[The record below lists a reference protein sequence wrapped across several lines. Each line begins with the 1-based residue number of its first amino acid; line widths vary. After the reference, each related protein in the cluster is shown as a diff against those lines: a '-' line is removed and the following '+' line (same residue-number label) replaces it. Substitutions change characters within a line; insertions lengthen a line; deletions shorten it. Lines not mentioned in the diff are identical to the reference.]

1 MKKVALIVAGGQGER
16 MESKIPKQFL
26 LLNNTPVLIHTLKKF
41 SDFNKIF
48 LALPYSQFD
57 YWKSLCKKHN
67 FTDKH
72 ILIKGGKTR
81 FESVKNGLKEI
92 HEEAIIAIHD
102 GVRPI
107 ISKNLIAQLIAK
119 TKHGVGIIPG
129 IPLKDSIRESNGVKS
144 KHINRDGLYSVQT
157 PQCFISCDI
166 KNAYKQNYSDFFT
179 DDASVFENNSG
190 KIVLIS
196 GEEKNIKITTQE
208 DLKIAE
214 SFMQQL

>member
-1 MKKVALIVAGGQGER
+1 MKKVALIVAGGQGKR
-16 MESKIPKQFL
+16 MKSKIPKQFL

-41 SDFNKIF
+41 SDFNEIF

-67 FTDKH
+67 FKDRH
-72 ILIKGGKTR
+72 ILIKGGETR

-92 HEEAIIAIHD
+92 HGEAIIAIHD

-107 ISKNLIAQLIAK
+107 ISKNLITQLITKAK
-119 TKHGVGIIPG
+119 RGVGIIPG
-129 IPLKDSIRESNGVKS
+129 LPLKDSIREINGVKS
-144 KHINRDGLYSVQT
+144 KHINRDNLYSVQT
-157 PQCFISCDI
+157 PQCFISSDI
-166 KNAYKQNYSDFFT
+166 KNAYKQNYSNFFT

-214 SFMQQL
+214 SFMQ

>member
-1 MKKVALIVAGGQGER
+1 MEKVALIVAGGKGER
-16 MESKIPKQFL
+16 MNSKIPKQFL
-26 LLNNTPVLIHTLKKF
+26 LINNTPVLMHTLKKF

-48 LALPYSQFD
+48 LVLPYSQFD

-81 FESVKNGLKEI
+81 FESVKNGLKGI

-107 ISKNLIAQLIAK
+107 ISKNLIAKLIAK

-129 IPLKDSIRESNGVKS
+129 VPLKDSIRENNGVQS
-144 KHINRDGLYSVQT
+144 KHINRDNLYRVQT
-157 PQCFISCDI
+157 PQCFISCEI

-214 SFMQQL
+214 SFIQQL